1 MMQPI
6 VKNCAGIDVHK
17 MMVMVAVRKE
27 MPEGDIQVI
36 TREFGTFRKDRELMC
51 QFLQQHQIDLV
62 VMESTGV
69 YWKSI
74 YASIIGRD
82 LNPWVV
88 NARHVKNVPGRKTDT
103 LDSQWLAH
111 LAHCGLVRPSFVP
124 HPDQEQ
130 LRLLTRRRDTLVKQI
145 ANEKNRLHKTLD
157 DSGIRLGGLISDING
172 KSGQRMVNALID
184 GESLQDIIKKAD
196 GRLKADRK
204 QLMASMDE
212 KLSPSHLIVLKD
224 IRDHINFLSEQQQ
237 KLDAQI
243 LNTVQ
248 PWKEAWQLLQTLPG
262 VSAMSAAALIAEI
275 GDDMSQFGGMK
286 EIASWAGLCPGNNE
300 SAGKRKS
307 GRTRKG
313 NKMIKTTLC
322 EVANAAIKTK
332 SQFKGKYQSLVI
344 RRGHKRSLIAIAHKL
359 IRVIYT
365 LLKKRQPYI
374 DPDTDY
380 EGLMVRKNASRWL
393 NKLEEYGYLELVQQQ
408 A

>member
-1 MMQPI
+1 LI
-6 VKNCAGIDVHK
+6 VH
-17 MMVMVAVRKE
+17 
-27 MPEGDIQVI
+27 
-36 TREFGTFRKDRELMC
+36 MC
-51 QFLQQHQIDLV
+51 T
-62 VMESTGV
+62 SCYRPAGV

-74 YASIIGRD
+74 YASIISCK

-130 LRLLTRRRDTLVKQI
+130 LRLLTRRRDTLVKQM
-145 ANEKNRLHKTLD
+145 ANEKNRLHKILD

-196 GRLKADRK
+196 SRLKADRK

-212 KLSPSHLIVLKD
+212 ELSPSHRIVLTD
-224 IRDHINFLSEQQQ
+224 IRDHIDFLSKQQD
-237 KLDAQI
+237 KLEKQI
-243 LNTVQ
+243 LKSIE
-248 PWKEAWQLLQTLPG
+248 PWKEAWQILQTLPG
-262 VSAMSAAALIAEI
+262 VSEMSAATLIAEI
-275 GDDMSQFGGMK
+275 GDDMSKFGGMK

-300 SAGKRKS
+300 SAGKCKS
-307 GRTRKG
+307 GRTRKE
-313 NKMIKTTLC
+313 NKMIKTILC

-344 RRGHKRSLIAIAHKL
+344 RRGHKRSLVAIAHKL

-365 LLKKRQPYI
+365 LLKRRQPYI

-393 NKLEEYGYLELVQQQ
+393 NKLVDYGYLAQAQQ
-408 A
+408 

>member
-1 MMQPI
+1 MQPI

-17 MMVMVAVRKE
+17 MMVMVSIRKA
-27 MPEGDIQVI
+27 MPDGSVQV
-36 TREFGTFRKDRELMC
+36 TTHEFGTFRKDREAMC
-51 QFLQQHQIDLV
+51 QFLQQHQIDLA

-82 LNPWVV
+82 LNPRVV

-103 LDSQWLAH
+103 LDSQWLAQ

-130 LRLLTRRRDTLVKQI
+130 LRLLTRRRDALVKQT

-196 GRLKADRK
+196 GRLKADKK

-212 KLSPSHLIVLKD
+212 KLSTSHLIVLRD
-224 IRDHINFLSEQQQ
+224 IRSHIDFLGEQLQ
-237 KLDAQI
+237 KLEVQI
-243 LNTVQ
+243 LRVIQ

-262 VSAMSAAALIAEI
+262 VHEMSAATLIAEI

-322 EVANAAIKTK
+322 EVANAAIRTK
-332 SQFKGKYQSLVI
+332 SQFKGKYQGLVI

-365 LLKKRQPYI
+365 LLKKRQPYV

-380 EGLMVRKNASRWL
+380 EGLTVRKNASRWL
-393 NKLEEYGYLELVQQQ
+393 RKLEEYGYLAQVQQQ

>member
-1 MMQPI
+1 MQPI
-6 VKNCAGIDVHK
+6 VRNCAGIDVHK

-27 MPEGDIQVI
+27 MPDGDIQVLAQ
-36 TREFGTFRKDRELMC
+36 EFGTFRKDRDLMC
-51 QFLQQHQIDLV
+51 QFLQQHQVDLV

-74 YASIIGRD
+74 YASIICRG
-82 LNPWVV
+82 LKPWVV

-130 LRLLTRRRDTLVKQI
+130 LRLLTRRRDAIVKQT
-145 ANEKNRLHKTLD
+145 ATEKNRLHKTLD

-204 QLMASMDE
+204 QLMDSMDE
-212 KLSPSHLIVLKD
+212 NLSPSHLIVLKD
-224 IRDHINFLSEQQQ
+224 IRNHIAFLGEQQRA
-237 KLDAQI
+237 LEVQI
-243 LNTVQ
+243 LSSIKRR
-248 PWKEAWQLLQTLPG
+248 KEAWQLLQTLPG
-262 VSAMSAAALIAEI
+262 VSEMSAAALIAEI

-344 RRGHKRSLIAIAHKL
+344 RKGHKRSLIAIAHKL

-380 EGLMVRKNASRWL
+380 EGLMVRKNAARWL
-393 NKLEEYGYLELVQQQ
+393 NKLEEYGYLAQVQQK

>member
-1 MMQPI
+1 MQPI

-17 MMVMVAVRKE
+17 MMVMVAIRKE
-27 MPEGDIQVI
+27 MPEGGIEVL

-82 LNPWVV
+82 LKPWVV

-124 HPDQEQ
+124 HPEQEQ

-184 GESLQDIIKKAD
+184 GESLQEIIKKAD

-204 QLMASMDE
+204 QLMESMDE

-224 IRDHINFLSEQQQ
+224 IRDHIHFLSEQQQ
-237 KLDAQI
+237 KLEVQI
-243 LNTVQ
+243 LSSVQ
-248 PWKEAWQLLQTLPG
+248 LWKEAWQLLQTLPG
-262 VSAMSAAALIAEI
+262 VSEMSAAALIAEI

-313 NKMIKTTLC
+313 NKMIKTILC

-344 RRGHKRSLIAIAHKL
+344 RKGHKRSLIAIAHKL

-365 LLKKRQPYI
+365 LLKRRQPYI

-393 NKLEEYGYLELVQQQ
+393 HKLEDYGYLKQVQQQ

>member
-1 MMQPI
+1 MQPI

-17 MMVMVAVRKE
+17 MMVMVAIRKE
-27 MPEGDIQVI
+27 MPDGNIQTL
-36 TREFGTFRKDRELMC
+36 TREFGTFRKDRMLMC
-51 QFLQQHQIDLV
+51 QFLQQHEIDLI

-74 YASIIGRD
+74 YASIIASH
-82 LNPWVV
+82 LIPWVV

-130 LRLLTRRRDTLVKQI
+130 LRLLTRRRDSLVKQM

-196 GRLKADRK
+196 GRLKVDRK

-212 KLSPSHLIVLKD
+212 ELSPSHRMVLRD
-224 IRDHINFLSEQQQ
+224 IRDHIDFLTKQLH
-237 KLDAQI
+237 KLETRI
-243 LNTVQ
+243 LADIE

-262 VSAMSAAALIAEI
+262 VSEISAATLLAEI
-275 GDDMSQFGGMK
+275 GDDMSKFGGMK

-313 NKMIKTTLC
+313 NKMIKTILC

-332 SQFKGKYQSLVI
+332 SQFKGKYKSLSI
-344 RRGHKRSLIAIAHKL
+344 RKGHKRSLIAIAHKL

-365 LLKKRQPYI
+365 LLKRRQPYI
-374 DPDTDY
+374 DPDIDY
-380 EGLMVRKNASRWL
+380 EGLMVRKNASRWI
-393 NKLEEYGYLELVQQQ
+393 NNLEKFGYLKQVQRL

>member
-1 MMQPI
+1 MQTI
-6 VKNCAGIDVHK
+6 VNNCAGIDVHK
-17 MMVMVAVRKE
+17 MMVMVAIRKIS
-27 MPEGDIQVI
+27 PEGDTQTL

-51 QFLQQHQIDLV
+51 QFLREHQIDLV

-74 YASIIGRD
+74 YASIVASQ

-103 LDSQWLAH
+103 LDSQWLAQ
-111 LAHCGLVRPSFVP
+111 LAHCGLVRPSYVP

-184 GESLQDIIKKAD
+184 GESLQDIIRKAD

-212 KLSPSHLIVLKD
+212 ELSPSHRIILRD
-224 IRDHINFLSEQQQ
+224 IRDHIQFLSQQQ
-237 KLDAQI
+237 HKLEVQI
-243 LNTVQ
+243 LKSIQ
-248 PWKEAWQLLQTLPG
+248 PWKEAWQIMQTLPG
-262 VSAMSAAALIAEI
+262 VSEMSAATLLAEM

-313 NKMIKTTLC
+313 NKMIKTILC

-344 RRGHKRSLIAIAHKL
+344 RKGHKRSLIAIAHKL

-365 LLKKRQPYI
+365 LLKRRKPYI

-393 NKLEEYGYLELVQQQ
+393 TKLEEYGYLAQVQQM

>member
-1 MMQPI
+1 MQTI

-17 MMVMVAVRKE
+17 MMVMVAIRQE
-27 MPEGDIQVI
+27 MPDGDIKVI
-36 TREFGTFRKDRELMC
+36 SREFGTFRKDRALMC
-51 QFLQQHQIDLV
+51 QFLQQHRVDLV

-74 YASIIGRD
+74 YASIIARN

-130 LRLLTRRRDTLVKQI
+130 LRLITRRRSALVKQI
-145 ANEKNRLHKTLD
+145 ATEKNRLHKTLD

-184 GESLQDIIKKAD
+184 GESLPDIIKKAD
-196 GRLKADRK
+196 SRLRADRK
-204 QLMASMDE
+204 QLMDSMDE
-212 KLSPSHLIVLKD
+212 KLSPSHLIVLRD
-224 IRDHINFLSEQQQ
+224 IRDHIDFLSKQQQ
-237 KLDAQI
+237 KLEEQI
-243 LNTVQ
+243 LRSIPT
-248 PWKEAWQLLQTLPG
+248 WKEAWQLLQTLPG
-262 VSAMSAAALIAEI
+262 VSEMSAATLIAEI

-313 NKMIKTTLC
+313 NKMIKTILC

-393 NKLEEYGYLELVQQQ
+393 NKLEEYGYLKQVQQK

>member
-1 MMQPI
+1 METI

-17 MMVMVAVRKE
+17 MMVMVTVRKE
-27 MPEGDIQVI
+27 VPNEEVQVI
-36 TREFGTFRKDRELMC
+36 TREFPTFRKDRELMC
-51 QFLQQHQIDLV
+51 QFLQQHQVDLV
-62 VMESTGV
+62 VMESTGI

-74 YASIIGRD
+74 YASIITRG

-111 LAHCGLVRPSFVP
+111 LAHCGLIRPSFVP
-124 HPDQEQ
+124 NPEQEQ
-130 LRLLTRRRDTLVKQI
+130 LRLLTRHRDKLVKLI
-145 ANEKNRLHKTLD
+145 AREKNRLHKTLD

-184 GESLQDIIKKAD
+184 GESLRDIVNKAD
-196 GRLKADRK
+196 YRVKADKK

-212 KLSPSHLIVLKD
+212 QLSPSHLIVLKS
-224 IRDHINFLSEQQQ
+224 IRGHINFLSEQQRE
-237 KLDAQI
+237 LEIQI
-243 LNTVQ
+243 LNGIQ

-262 VSAMSAAALIAEI
+262 VSEMSAATLIAEI
-275 GDDMSQFGGMK
+275 GDDMEQFGGMK

-307 GRTRKG
+307 GRIRKG
-313 NKMIKTTLC
+313 NKMIKTILC

-332 SQFKGKYQSLVI
+332 CQFKGKYQSLVI
-344 RRGHKRSLIAIAHKL
+344 RKGHKRSLIAIAHKL

-365 LLKKRQPYI
+365 LLKKRKPYI

-380 EGLMVRKNASRWL
+380 EGLMVRKNAPRWL
-393 NKLEEYGYLELVQQQ
+393 NKLGEYGYLTLTLQTV
-408 A
+408 

>member
-1 MMQPI
+1 MQTI
-6 VKNCAGIDVHK
+6 VNSCAGLDVHK
-17 MMVMVAVRKE
+17 MMVMVAIRKQT
-27 MPEGDIQVI
+27 PEGVEELSRQ
-36 TREFGTFRKDRELMC
+36 FGTFKRDREQLC
-51 QFLQQHQIDLV
+51 AFLQQHEVELA

-74 YASIIGRD
+74 YAAMRQHH
-82 LNPWVV
+82 LNAWVV

-103 LDSQWLAH
+103 LDSQWLAS
-111 LAHCGLVRPSFVP
+111 LAQFGLVRPSFIP
-124 HPDQEQ
+124 TPEQEQ

-157 DSGIRLGGLISDING
+157 DSGVRLGGLISDING

-184 GESLQDIIKKAD
+184 GEPLRDIVKKAD
-196 GRLKADRK
+196 GRLRADRRD
-204 QLMASMDE
+204 LMASLDE
-212 KLSPSHLIVLKD
+212 QLSMSHRLVLTD
-224 IRDHINFLSEQQQ
+224 IRDHIQFMEKQLTSLEQRIM
-237 KLDAQI
+237 KAITPWADA
-243 LNTVQ
+243 
-248 PWKEAWQLLQTLPG
+248 WKLLQTLPG
-262 VSAMSAAALIAEI
+262 ISEISAAALLAEI

-307 GRTRKG
+307 GKTRKD
-313 NKMIKTTLC
+313 NKMIKSLLC

-359 IRVIYT
+359 IRVIYSMI
-365 LLKKRQPYI
+365 LKRRQPYI
-374 DPDTDY
+374 DPETDY
-380 EGLMVRKNASRWL
+380 EAIMVRKNAPRWL
-393 NKLEEYGYLELVQQQ
+393 QKLEQYGFLNMVKTS

>member
-1 MMQPI
+1 
-6 VKNCAGIDVHK
+6 
-17 MMVMVAVRKE
+17 
-27 MPEGDIQVI
+27 
-36 TREFGTFRKDRELMC
+36 
-51 QFLQQHQIDLV
+51 
-62 VMESTGV
+62 MESTGV

-74 YASIIGRD
+74 YASIISCN

-130 LRLLTRRRDTLVKQI
+130 LRLLTRRRDTLVKQM
-145 ANEKNRLHKTLD
+145 ANEKNRLHKILD

-196 GRLKADRK
+196 SRLKADRK

-212 KLSPSHLIVLKD
+212 ELSPSHRIVLTD
-224 IRDHINFLSEQQQ
+224 IRDHIDFLSKQQD
-237 KLDAQI
+237 KLEEQI
-243 LNTVQ
+243 LQ
-248 PWKEAWQLLQTLPG
+248 GIEPWKEAWQILQTLPG
-262 VSAMSAAALIAEI
+262 VSEMSAATLIAEI
-275 GDDMSQFGGMK
+275 GDDMGKFGGMK

-300 SAGKRKS
+300 SAGKCKS

-313 NKMIKTTLC
+313 NKMIKTILC

-344 RRGHKRSLIAIAHKL
+344 RRGHKRSLVAIAHKL

-365 LLKKRQPYI
+365 LLKLRQPYI

-380 EGLMVRKNASRWL
+380 EGLMVRKNAARWL
-393 NKLEEYGYLELVQQQ
+393 NKLVDYGYLAQAQQ
-408 A
+408 

>member
-1 MMQPI
+1 MQPI

-17 MMVMVAVRKE
+17 MMVMVAIRKD
-27 MPEGDIQVI
+27 MPEGDTQVL
-36 TREFGTFRKDRELMC
+36 TREFGTFRKDRESMC
-51 QFLQQHQIDLV
+51 QFLQKHQVDLV

-124 HPDQEQ
+124 HPNQEQ
-130 LRLLTRRRDTLVKQI
+130 LRLLTRRRDALVKQI

-184 GESLQDIIKKAD
+184 GESLQSIIKKAD

-204 QLMASMDE
+204 QLMDSMDE
-212 KLSPSHLIVLKD
+212 QLSPSHLIVLRD
-224 IRDHINFLSEQQQ
+224 IRDHIAFLSEQQN
-237 KLDAQI
+237 KLEVQI
-243 LNTVQ
+243 LSTIQ

-262 VSAMSAAALIAEI
+262 VSEMSAAALIAEI

-393 NKLEEYGYLELVQQQ
+393 YKLEEYGYLSQVQQQ

>member
-1 MMQPI
+1 MQTI

-17 MMVMVAVRKE
+17 MMVMVAIRKE
-27 MPEGDIQVI
+27 MPDGTIQ
-36 TREFGTFRKDRELMC
+36 TLTQEFATFRKDREAMC
-51 QFLQQHQIDLV
+51 HFLQQHQVELA

-82 LNPWVV
+82 LTPWVV

-130 LRLLTRRRDTLVKQI
+130 LRLLTRRRDTLVKQL

-212 KLSPSHLIVLKD
+212 ELSLSHRIVLSD
-224 IRDHINFLSEQQQ
+224 IRDHIDFLSRQQQ
-237 KLDAQI
+237 ALETQI
-243 LNTVQ
+243 LESIQ

-262 VSAMSAAALIAEI
+262 VSEMSAAALIAEI

-365 LLKKRQPYI
+365 LLKRRQPYI

-393 NKLEEYGYLELVQQQ
+393 HKLEDYGYLNQVQRL

>member
-6 VKNCAGIDVHK
+6 VKNCAAIDVHK

-27 MPEGDIQVI
+27 MPEGDIQVM

-74 YASIIGRD
+74 YASIIGRE

-124 HPDQEQ
+124 HPEQEQ

-184 GESLQDIIKKAD
+184 GESLQDIIKKAG

-248 PWKEAWQLLQTLPG
+248 PWKEARQLLQTLPG

>member
-1 MMQPI
+1 MSC
-6 VKNCAGIDVHK
+6 N
-17 MMVMVAVRKE
+17 
-27 MPEGDIQVI
+27 
-36 TREFGTFRKDRELMC
+36 
-51 QFLQQHQIDLV
+51 
-62 VMESTGV
+62 
-69 YWKSI
+69 
-74 YASIIGRD
+74 

-130 LRLLTRRRDTLVKQI
+130 LRLLTRRRDTLVKQM
-145 ANEKNRLHKTLD
+145 ANEKNRLHKILD

-196 GRLKADRK
+196 SRLKADRK

-212 KLSPSHLIVLKD
+212 ELSPSHRIVLTD
-224 IRDHINFLSEQQQ
+224 IRDHIDFLSKQQD
-237 KLDAQI
+237 KLEKQI
-243 LNTVQ
+243 LKSIE
-248 PWKEAWQLLQTLPG
+248 PLKEAWQILQTLPG
-262 VSAMSAAALIAEI
+262 VSEMSAATLIAEI
-275 GDDMSQFGGMK
+275 GDDMSKFGGMK

-300 SAGKRKS
+300 SAGKCKS

-313 NKMIKTTLC
+313 NKMIKTILC
-322 EVANAAIKTK
+322 EEANAAIKTK

-344 RRGHKRSLIAIAHKL
+344 RRGHKRSLVAIAHKL

-365 LLKKRQPYI
+365 LLKLRQLYI

-380 EGLMVRKNASRWL
+380 EGLMVRKNAARWL
-393 NKLEEYGYLELVQQQ
+393 NKLVDYGYLAQ
-408 A
+408 AQK

>member
-1 MMQPI
+1 M
-6 VKNCAGIDVHK
+6 
-17 MMVMVAVRKE
+17 
-27 MPEGDIQVI
+27 
-36 TREFGTFRKDRELMC
+36 
-51 QFLQQHQIDLV
+51 
-62 VMESTGV
+62 
-69 YWKSI
+69 
-74 YASIIGRD
+74 
-82 LNPWVV
+82 

-111 LAHCGLVRPSFVP
+111 LAHCGLLRPSFAP

-130 LRLLTRRRDTLVKQI
+130 LRLLTRRRDTIVKQI
-145 ANEKNRLHKTLD
+145 ATEKNRLHKTLD

-196 GRLKADRK
+196 GRLRADRK

-224 IRDHINFLSEQQQ
+224 IRNHIEFLSEQQQ
-237 KLDAQI
+237 ALEIQI
-243 LNTVQ
+243 LSSIK
-248 PWKEAWQLLQTLPG
+248 PWKEVWQLLQTLPG
-262 VSAMSAAALIAEI
+262 VSEMSAAALIAEI
-275 GDDMSQFGGMK
+275 GDDMSQFDGMK

-344 RRGHKRSLIAIAHKL
+344 RKGHKRSLIAIAHKL

-365 LLKKRQPYI
+365 MLKKRQPYI

-393 NKLEEYGYLELVQQQ
+393 HKLEEYGYLEQVQQR

>member
-1 MMQPI
+1 MQPI

-36 TREFGTFRKDRELMC
+36 TREFGTFRKVRELMC

-212 KLSPSHLIVLKD
+212 KLSPSHLVVLKD

-237 KLDAQI
+237 KLDVQI

-393 NKLEEYGYLELVQQQ
+393 NKLDEYGYLELVQQQ